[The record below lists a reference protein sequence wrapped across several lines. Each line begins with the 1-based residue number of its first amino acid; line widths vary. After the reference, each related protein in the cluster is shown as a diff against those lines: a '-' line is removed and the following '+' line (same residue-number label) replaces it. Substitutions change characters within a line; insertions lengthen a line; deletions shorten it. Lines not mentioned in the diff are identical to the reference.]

1 LLRET
6 IGTLGYNGKT
16 GTKTSPE
23 EAMMCDL
30 CNGSSKCHLCE
41 GEGFL
46 KKAQHQGQITFYE
59 TLPCGGCFG
68 SGLCVACQGR
78 EQPGAMAREE
88 KKEIA

>member
-1 LLRET
+1 
-6 IGTLGYNGKT
+6 
-16 GTKTSPE
+16 
-23 EAMMCDL
+23 MCDL

-68 SGLCVACQGR
+68 SGLCVACHGR
-78 EQPGAMAREE
+78 DHAGAMARKEREE
-88 KKEIA
+88 VELFLQPVIPASGGTPRTI